1 MGAKATGAAL
11 FARPELGTIAVTG
24 ADRVS
29 WLNGLLTSDIAKVGT
44 GVASYGLVLAKTGRI
59 LVDAWVVAA
68 EDRLLVGVERGRLA
82 LVRTHF
88 ETYLMMEDAA
98 HEDVSADFGWTMAV
112 GPSAAEIAK
121 RTRLAGE
128 IDVLGLGGAVIAA
141 PPNALDGMPMATEK
155 DWEVLRIERCFPRF
169 GVDYGEEHMP
179 HEASL
184 DKIAVSFTK
193 GCYLGQEIVCRV
205 QLQGQIKRKIVALQI
220 DGATVGAKVRAKD
233 GTEIGTVSSAAG
245 AIALAMIPSEF
256 AGAGTVLDVGGAE
269 ARVRA
274 S

>member
-1 MGAKATGAAL
+1 MGRATTGAAL

-29 WLNGLLTSDIAKVGT
+29 WLNGLVTSDIANVGS
-44 GVASYGLVLAKTGRI
+44 GVASYGLVLGKTGRI

-68 EDRLLVGVERGRLA
+68 EDRLLVGVPRDRVALA
-82 LVRTHF
+82 RAHL

-98 HEDVSADFGWTMAV
+98 HEDVSADFSWTIAI
-112 GPSAAEIAK
+112 GPRAAEIAK

-128 IDVLGLGGAVIAA
+128 VDVLGLGGAVIAA
-141 PPNALDGMPMATEK
+141 PPNALDGMPMATEQ
-155 DWEVLRIERCFPRF
+155 DWEALRIERCFPRF
-169 GVDYGEEHMP
+169 GVDYGDDHMP

-184 DKIAVSFTK
+184 EKVAVSFTK

-205 QLQGQIKRKIVALQI
+205 QLQGQIKRKIVALEI
-220 DGATVGAKVRAKD
+220 EGATVGAKVRSKD

-256 AGAGTVLDVGGAE
+256 AEPGTVLDVGGAE